1 MLKQVKILAIVY
13 YLVAQL
19 VTEIRIIKS
28 LTKNK
33 QTNKHK
39 IGCLYFSN
47 TVETDKRI
55 N

>member
-1 MLKQVKILAIVY
+1 MLKQVKILAMVY

-19 VTEIRIIKS
+19 VTEIRIMKS

-39 IGCLYFSN
+39 IGCLYFSK